1 MKSPHSLTRR
11 DFTAKAAAAA
21 AALLAVPPSLLAQ
34 IEAGKRFKIIGFT
47 KPFQSLSFDDTADTV
62 AEIGWDGI
70 ECPVRREGQIE
81 PERAPDELP
90 RLVEALKKRDR
101 DVSLLATDITSV
113 SEPHTEKVLRTAARL
128 GIKRYRLGS
137 PHYDLKRSIP
147 DQLNEIAPRLRDLAA
162 LNKQP

>member
-1 MKSPHSLTRR
+1 MNLIDRR
-11 DFTAKAAAAA
+11 NFLGTMAAGAIACA
-21 AALLAVPPSLLAQ
+21 TTSTLAQ
-34 IEAGKRFKIIGFT
+34 TQTKSRYKIIGFS
-47 KPFQSLSFDDTADTV
+47 KPFQDLGHEETADTV

-70 ECPVRREGQIE
+70 ECPVRSKGQIE

-137 PHYDLKRSIP
+137 PHY
-147 DQLNEIAPRLRDLAA
+147 
-162 LNKQP
+162 